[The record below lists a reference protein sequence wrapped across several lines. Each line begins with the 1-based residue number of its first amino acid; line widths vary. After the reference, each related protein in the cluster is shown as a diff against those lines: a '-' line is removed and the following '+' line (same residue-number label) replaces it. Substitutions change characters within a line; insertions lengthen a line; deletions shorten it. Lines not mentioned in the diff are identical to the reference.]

1 MLLLIPLHRN
11 RDPVICQFD
20 GLAPI
25 QLHDHRILQAI
36 DDFGGYSLVKDIDNN
51 GAADVSGETLNGD
64 ILDAFDFVCYV
75 YW

>member
-11 RDPVICQFD
+11 RNPVIFQFD

-51 GAADVSGETLNGD
+51 GAADVSS
-64 ILDAFDFVCYV
+64 
-75 YW
+75 